1 MPCVPFALLLLPA
14 VVARAPN
21 ILFVLADGG
30 LEFVNHVAV
39 VPVCGPSR
47 TSLLAGRYPHNVG
60 YVANARA
67 PSVAAWSKLQNDTLG
82 RWMQRAGYHTAFLGK
97 YINGME
103 CDVPA
108 GWHHWGGLT
117 CTRLHGERLGGTYN
131 YLNASQWRAN
141 FDDAGM
147 LLGEKQVKIWGNVH
161 QTAYLGEQTLEQ
173 VEIAVAKRRPF
184 FVHVTPLTVHGGTC
198 EGPQPEEKYAFWD
211 PYWERYNY
219 DPTPVGPYGEGKG
232 TVLTGSPCPTRTHAW
247 SYNALRNPHLP
258 SWAAFAN
265 GTVPKHIA
273 AEGNPHGLHARGCCD
288 AWEADRQ
295 DFVYRN
301 RSAALPP
308 RSRPATPARATPL
321 APAAAA
327 ARDLDDMLGV
337 ILKGLDKMRLSDST
351 FVFFSSDNG
360 FHLGEHR
367 MLFGKTKPYATD
379 VRLPMYVAGP
389 GLPRGETRPL
399 PTTHLDI
406 TATIAE
412 LGGAAKHAPHPLDG
426 LSFKAALGSTPPAL
440 SEWRDFSF
448 SEFYVNDNTWR
459 NIRLIDHATGQ
470 PAWAFHWWCS
480 NQSEVY
486 READDPFQMANVG
499 GDDPTPFGRSIVRRY
514 LPATE
519 VLGACV
525 GGACN
530 RMPPAGTPSANPLPC
545 HDPGELLHVDE
556 AWMD

>member
-1 MPCVPFALLLLPA
+1 
-14 VVARAPN
+14 
-21 ILFVLADGG
+21 
-30 LEFVNHVAV
+30 
-39 VPVCGPSR
+39 
-47 TSLLAGRYPHNVG
+47 
-60 YVANARA
+60 
-67 PSVAAWSKLQNDTLG
+67 
-82 RWMQRAGYHTAFLGK
+82 
-97 YINGME
+97 
-103 CDVPA
+103 
-108 GWHHWGGLT
+108 
-117 CTRLHGERLGGTYN
+117 
-131 YLNASQWRAN
+131 
-141 FDDAGM
+141 
-147 LLGEKQVKIWGNVH
+147 
-161 QTAYLGEQTLEQ
+161 
-173 VEIAVAKRRPF
+173 
-184 FVHVTPLTVHGGTC
+184 
-198 EGPQPEEKYAFWD
+198 
-211 PYWERYNY
+211 
-219 DPTPVGPYGEGKG
+219 
-232 TVLTGSPCPTRTHAW
+232 
-247 SYNALRNPHLP
+247 
-258 SWAAFAN
+258 
-265 GTVPKHIA
+265 
-273 AEGNPHGLHARGCCD
+273 
-288 AWEADRQ
+288 
-295 DFVYRN
+295 
-301 RSAALPP
+301 
-308 RSRPATPARATPL
+308 
-321 APAAAA
+321 
-327 ARDLDDMLGV
+327 
-337 ILKGLDKMRLSDST
+337 MRLSDST

-519 VLGACV
+519 MRLSDSTFVFFSSDNGFHLGEHRMLFGKTKPYATDV
-525 GGACN
+525 RLPMYVAGPGLPRGETRPLPTTHLDITATIAELGGAAKHAPHPLDGLSFKAALGST
-530 RMPPAGTPSANPLPC
+530 PPALSEWRDFSFSEFYVNDNTWRNIRLIDHATGQP
-545 HDPGELLHVDE
+545 
-556 AWMD
+556 AWAFHWWCSNQSE